1 MNLGTERKEVEN
13 NTDTIP
19 AVTGT
24 DDLLHT
30 AKDLLRSCPVLAA
43 VEGGWKQTKVRI

>member
-24 DDLLHT
+24 DDLLH
-30 AKDLLRSCPVLAA
+30 AAEDLIWSCPVLAA
-43 VEGGWKQTKVRI
+43 VEGSWK